1 MFGRAAVRLQFDD
14 LHATGIY
21 TWPFL
26 YELGHSKFARMR
38 RYIQLLRARGLSRE
52 PPTRRTA
59 PSSLTQGAGAGKALH
74 PSTPR

>member
-1 MFGRAAVRLQFDD
+1 MRLQFDD

-26 YELGHSKFARMR
+26 HELGQNKFARMR

-52 PPTRRTA
+52 PPKRRT
-59 PSSLTQGAGAGKALH
+59 GI
-74 PSTPR
+74 RD